1 VSGHDPG
8 SGSGKASG
16 NMPVYDL
23 GKVSS
28 SNSDKESGT
37 ILGKDLGKR
46 PDENSGMIIRPG
58 MNV

>member
-1 VSGHDPG
+1 
-8 SGSGKASG
+8 
-16 NMPVYDL
+16 MPVYDL
-23 GKVSS
+23 GKVSG

-46 PDENSGMIIRPG
+46 PDENSGKIIRSG